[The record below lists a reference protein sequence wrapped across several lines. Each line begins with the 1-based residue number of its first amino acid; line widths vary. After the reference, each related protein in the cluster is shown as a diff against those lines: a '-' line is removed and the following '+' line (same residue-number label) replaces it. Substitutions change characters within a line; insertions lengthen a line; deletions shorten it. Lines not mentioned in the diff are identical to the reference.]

1 MGDVVDK
8 RAGFGLS
15 QMVNQMRRASGDL
28 LPDKEGELLQMK
40 KRKSP
45 AAQDLGVE

>member
-1 MGDVVDK
+1 MAEVIDR

-28 LPDKEGELLQMK
+28 LPNKEGEVIDMK
-40 KRKSP
+40 KRKGY